1 MKALCSRVALAS
13 ATALVVG
20 YWPAHGWMQTQTD
33 NKVRAIVGAWTLN
46 TDLSDKRQEP
56 QDGQN
61 GGGRRQGQGG
71 SGRRG
76 GFGGGGFGR
85 GGFGGGSGST
95 SSMSPEERQRL
106 RDELRGIMNPPDRL
120 TITETNSMI
129 IITAGDGHVERLTAN
144 GKKITDESTKIERKT
159 KWDNDK
165 LVTEISGAGP
175 RKITETYWVDP
186 DHKQLHVSVLLDI
199 PNRSTTV
206 NRVYDATDGGD

>member
-1 MKALCSRVALAS
+1 MKALSSRVAVAA

-20 YWPAHGWMQTQTD
+20 CWPTRGWTQTQTD
-33 NKVRAIVGAWTLN
+33 NKSPAIVGAWTLN

-71 SGRRG
+71 SARR
-76 GFGGGGFGR
+76 GGGGFGR
-85 GGFGGGSGST
+85 GGFGGGGNGAT

-106 RDELRGIMNPPDRL
+106 RDELRDIMNPPDRL
-120 TITETNSMI
+120 TITEANSMI

-144 GKKITDESTKIERKT
+144 GKKIADESTKIERKT

-186 DHKQLHVSVLLDI
+186 EHKQLHVSVLLDV
-199 PNRSTTV
+199 PNRSRTV

>member
-1 MKALCSRVALAS
+1 MKALSSRVAVAA

-20 YWPAHGWMQTQTD
+20 CWPTRGWTQTQTD
-33 NKVRAIVGAWTLN
+33 YKSPALVGAWTLN

-71 SGRRG
+71 SARR
-76 GFGGGGFGR
+76 GGGGFGR
-85 GGFGGGSGST
+85 GGFGGGNGAT

-106 RDELRGIMNPPDRL
+106 RDELRDIMNPPDRL
-120 TITETNSMI
+120 TITEANSMI

-144 GKKITDESTKIERKT
+144 GKKIADESTKIERKT

-186 DHKQLHVSVLLDI
+186 EQKQLHVSVLLDV
-199 PNRSTTV
+199 PNRSRTV